1 MIVVRVVIVI
11 RCWLV
16 LESVVVLLLLIIL
29 CIRVLRLR
37 VCGWQI
43 VPLILCLIELLRI
56 LLLELRLLLV
66 RLINWVKDWLL
77 ENGLLQAWLLLEH
90 RILEAWLH
98 LERHLGTKNLG
109 LLLGNK
115 ML

>member
-29 CIRVLRLR
+29 CIGVLRLR

-66 RLINWVKDWLL
+66 RLINGIKDWLL

-98 LERHLGTKNLG
+98 LERHLGTENLG